1 MTDGTDLSLAGTR
14 VLLLEDEPLVSMLL
28 EGMMEDFG
36 CVVFGPFLRIAP
48 AIDFIRARHQE
59 IDVAILDVNVGG
71 ERSFAVA
78 DLLYELDVPF
88 VFASGY
94 DEAGI
99 AERWRMW
106 PNLGKLFYEAELR
119 ETLSKVI
126 AADPRRQQVISQ
138 PDLAG

>member
-1 MTDGTDLSLAGTR
+1 MTEGSDLSLAGTR
-14 VLLLEDEPLVSMLL
+14 VLILEDEPLVSMLL
-28 EGMMEDFG
+28 EGLMEDFG

-48 AIDFIRARHQE
+48 AIEFIRERHQE

-78 DLLYELDVPF
+78 DLLHELGVPF

-106 PNLGKLFYEAELR
+106 PNLGKLFYEAELKT
-119 ETLSKVI
+119 TLSQVI
-126 AADPRRQQVISQ
+126 AADQRKRQPMAQS
-138 PDLAG
+138 DLTN